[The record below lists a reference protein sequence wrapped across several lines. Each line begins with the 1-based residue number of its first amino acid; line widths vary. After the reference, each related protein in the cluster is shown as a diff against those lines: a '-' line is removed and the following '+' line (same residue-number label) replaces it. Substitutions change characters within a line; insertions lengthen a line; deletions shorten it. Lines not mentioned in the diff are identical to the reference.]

1 MLNYDTSIGT
11 GGIGG
16 AFPAQIAKLR
26 GPQGDGGLAG
36 NLFGLNPYQRARLN
50 SQQQA
55 EIGSQFADTN
65 RAARWGAANEL
76 DRQQTAA
83 DQQTR
88 LAQLGAAQN
97 LAANFF
103 GNGQQL
109 ANQQRQ
115 FGLDNLNLFGGLMGN
130 LFGGW

>member
-1 MLNYDTSIGT
+1 MLNFNTSIPT

-16 AFPAQIAKLR
+16 NIPAQVAKLR

-50 SQQQA
+50 PQAQA

-65 RAARWGAANEL
+65 RAARWGAANDL
-76 DRQQTAA
+76 QRQHDAA
-83 DQQTR
+83 DQQMR
-88 LAQLGAAQN
+88 FNQLGAAQN
-97 LAANFF
+97 LAAGFF
-103 GNGQQL
+103 GNAQQL
-109 ANQQRQ
+109 NNQQRQ

-130 LFGGW
+130 LFGG